1 MRILSFSFSKLMK
14 ISAETTFTH
23 KPSTWL
29 LRCPTSHLWWGEVV
43 EVNLDR
49 KLVTSHLVPSSNLH
63 VTSTVMSAGF
73 LVIPFIQDAKLASH
87 IVSHQSTS
95 LLQTRSWWAPLVW
108 NKTKLATSLMI
119 SSRVWAMERV
129 QKIELAILKQFRE
142 LPKLSID
149 WFIPPTTGAWAGS
162 N

>member
-1 MRILSFSFSKLMK
+1 MSILSVNSSKLMK
-14 ISAETTFTH
+14 IYAETTFTP
-23 KPSTWL
+23 KLLTWL
-29 LRCPTSHLWWGEVV
+29 LRCPTSHPWWGEVV

-63 VTSTVMSAGF
+63 VTSIVMSVAF
-73 LVIPFIQDAKLASH
+73 LVSPLIQDGRLASH
-87 IVSHQSTS
+87 IGSPQSTS
-95 LLQTRSWWAPLVW
+95 LLQTRSWGAPLVW

-149 WFIPPTTGAWAGS
+149 WFTPPTTGAWAGL